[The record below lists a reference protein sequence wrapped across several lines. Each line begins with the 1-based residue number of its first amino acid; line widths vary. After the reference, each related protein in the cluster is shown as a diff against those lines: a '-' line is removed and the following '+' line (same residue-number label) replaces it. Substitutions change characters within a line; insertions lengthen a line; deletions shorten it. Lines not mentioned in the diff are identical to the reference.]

1 MPRSLALPAIL
12 KRMSST
18 SSSGT
23 LTYHSKPLPS
33 KAHLH
38 GPLSDKLFP
47 KGYVVTGVHCGI
59 KKTSAL
65 DLGVIL
71 STSDRPTSAAASFTR
86 NAFKAAPVLVSQ
98 EVLDRNEGR
107 ARGLV
112 VNSGC
117 ANAVT
122 GKQGLEDAWAMVKS
136 TDELLNPP
144 PPHSQPSTLVMSTG
158 VIGQTLPIKKITSSI
173 DGLKGKPLGSGFE
186 DWEKVA
192 KAFMTTDTFPK
203 LRARMFKI
211 RDKEYAIAGIDK
223 GAGMIHPSMGPPT
236 PSPSSTSSLHAT
248 LLGCII
254 TDAAVSPT
262 SLQSALDYAIDRS
275 FNSISVDGDMS
286 TNDTVVVLANGAA
299 QPEEKEIDKETDW
312 EGYEVFRDELTS
324 FAQELAQLVV
334 WDGEGATKFVTVNVE
349 VWHWLKTIRT

>member
-1 MPRSLALPAIL
+1 MT
-12 KRMSST
+12 ST
-18 SSSGT
+18 SSSAM
-23 LTYHSKPLPS
+23 LTYHSKPLPP

-38 GPLSDKLFP
+38 SPLSDKLFP
-47 KGYVVTGVHCGI
+47 KGYVATGVHCGV

-65 DLGVIL
+65 DLAVIL

-86 NAFKAAPVLVSQ
+86 NAFKAAPVLVCQ
-98 EVLDRNEGR
+98 QVLDGNEGR

-122 GKQGLEDAWAMVKS
+122 GKQGMEDAWAMVKF
-136 TDELLNPP
+136 TDRLLVPP
-144 PPHSQPSTLVMSTG
+144 PPHSRPSTLVMSTG
-158 VIGQTLPIKKITSSI
+158 VIGQTLPIEKITSAI
-173 DGLKGKPLGSGFE
+173 EGLEAKSLGSRFE
-186 DWEKVA
+186 DWEKAA

-203 LRARMFKI
+203 LRARTFKI

-223 GAGMIHPSMGPPT
+223 GAGMIHPDMGPPA
-236 PSPSSTSSLHAT
+236 PSSPSSTSGLHAT
-248 LLGCII
+248 LLGCIV

-262 SLQSALDYAIDRS
+262 SLQTALDYAIDRS

-299 QPEEKEIDKETDW
+299 QPEEKEIDKETDR
-312 EGYEVFRDELTS
+312 EGYEIFRDELTS

-349 VWHWLKTIRT
+349 VGTCEDVVSRVLG

>member
-1 MPRSLALPAIL
+1 M
-12 KRMSST
+12 
-18 SSSGT
+18 
-23 LTYHSKPLPS
+23 LTYHSKPLPP

-38 GPLSDKLFP
+38 APLSDNLFP
-47 KGYVVTGVHCGI
+47 KGYVATGVHSGI
-59 KKTSAL
+59 KKTAAL
-65 DLGVIL
+65 DLAVIL

-86 NAFKAAPVLVSQ
+86 NAFKAAPVLVCQ

-122 GKQGLEDAWAMVKS
+122 GKKGMEDAWAMVKS
-136 TDELLNPP
+136 TDGLLSPP
-144 PPHSQPSTLVMSTG
+144 PSNSQPSTLVMSTG
-158 VIGQTLPIKKITSSI
+158 VIGPTLPIEKITSAI
-173 DGLKGKPLGSGFE
+173 AELKGKHLGSGFE
-186 DWEKVA
+186 DWEKAA

-203 LRARMFKI
+203 LRARTFKI

-223 GAGMIHPSMGPPT
+223 GAGMIHPLMGPPT
-236 PSPSSTSSLHAT
+236 PSPSSTSDLHAT
-248 LLGCII
+248 LLGCIV

-262 SLQSALDYAIDRS
+262 SLQTALDHAIDRS

-286 TNDTVVVLANGAA
+286 TNDTVAVLANGAA
-299 QPEEKEIDKETDW
+299 HPEEKEIDKETDW
-312 EGYEVFRDELTS
+312 EGYQIFRDELTS

-349 VWHWLKTIRT
+349 VGFFFPFVCLETEYTMAWVNSTI